1 MCTYLFSFHHIGCKG
16 FFIKR
21 RVSKPSLLYAIFI
34 KLLVFV
40 YGSLPIGGRE
50 LSGLGSLLK
59 GFSGIA
65 RKDLLQ
71 SARKSRNLGKN
82 LALQAEIGSLSCLKY
97 DNHSF
102 VSLKSRRFWHQHAGL
117 ERQCALSGK
126 PHSASFF
133 ACLQSRKMSLGACLN
148 FHRRSQKFS

>member
-1 MCTYLFSFHHIGCKG
+1 MSSYRLQRCLYYAMCVK
-16 FFIKR
+16 IK
-21 RVSKPSLLYAIFI
+21 PLTCNFI

-40 YGSLPIGGRE
+40 YGSLPIGERK
-50 LSGLGSLLK
+50 LSSLGSLLK
-59 GFSGIA
+59 GFSDIA
-65 RKDLLQ
+65 RKGLLQ

-82 LALQAEIGSLSCLKY
+82 LALQAEIGSLSYLKY

-102 VSLKSRRFWHQHAGL
+102 VPLKSRRFRHQHAGL
-117 ERQCALSGK
+117 GRQRAFSGK

-133 ACLQSRKMSLGACLN
+133 ACSQPRKMSLEACLN

>member
-16 FFIKR
+16 VFITR
-21 RVSKPSLLYAIFI
+21 CVSKPRLLYAIFI

-40 YGSLPIGGRE
+40 YGSLPIGERK
-50 LSGLGSLLK
+50 LSSLGSLLK
-59 GFSGIA
+59 GFSDIA
-65 RKDLLQ
+65 RKGLLQ
-71 SARKSRNLGKN
+71 SARKSRNLSKN
-82 LALQAEIGSLSCLKY
+82 LALQAEIGSLSYLKY

-133 ACLQSRKMSLGACLN
+133 ACLQSRKMSLGVCLN
-148 FHRRSQKFS
+148 FHRRS

>member
-1 MCTYLFSFHHIGCKG
+1 MSSDSCKG

-21 RVSKPSLLYAIFI
+21 RVSKPRLLYAIFI

-40 YGSLPIGGRE
+40 YGSLPIGERK
-50 LSGLGSLLK
+50 LSSLGSLLK
-59 GFSGIA
+59 DFSDIA
-65 RKDLLQ
+65 RKGLLQ

-82 LALQAEIGSLSCLKY
+82 LALQAEIGSLSFLKC

-102 VSLKSRRFWHQHAGL
+102 VSLKSRRFRHQHAGL
-117 ERQCALSGK
+117 ERQRALSGK

-133 ACLQSRKMSLGACLN
+133 ACT
-148 FHRRSQKFS
+148 